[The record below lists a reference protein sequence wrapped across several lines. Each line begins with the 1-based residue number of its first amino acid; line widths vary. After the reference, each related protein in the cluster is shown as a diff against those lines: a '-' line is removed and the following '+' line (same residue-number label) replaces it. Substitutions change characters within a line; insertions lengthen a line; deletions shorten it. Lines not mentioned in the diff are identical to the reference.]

1 MHDANWLFYLGT
13 AVASLIGAFLGSFL
27 KRLGEDFAAQQSIQ
41 KLTAT
46 VEHIKAA
53 ISDDVWDRQKQW
65 EMKRDTVFEVMRILG
80 ELDNALLDLAHYYFV
95 PIPERVDSR
104 AKILSERN
112 KAKERWNS
120 NMARF
125 DSARFLV
132 DMVVGNSLSTALSE
146 CIKEMHSVAKRAED
160 GDATSYT
167 SSQAAIKQKVD
178 AIYISARK
186 VLNLKNVSEQ
196 AIDRN

>member
-13 AVASLIGAFLGSFL
+13 AFASLIGAFLGSFL
-27 KRLGEDFAAQQSIQ
+27 KRLGEDFAAQRSIE

-65 EMKRDTVFEVMRILG
+65 EMKRDTVFEVVRILG

-95 PIPERVDSR
+95 PIPEHG
-104 AKILSERN
+104 AKVLSERN

-132 DMVVGNSLSTALSE
+132 DMVVGKSLSAALSE

-186 VLNLKNVSEQ
+186 VLNLKNVSER
-196 AIDRN
+196 AIDKN